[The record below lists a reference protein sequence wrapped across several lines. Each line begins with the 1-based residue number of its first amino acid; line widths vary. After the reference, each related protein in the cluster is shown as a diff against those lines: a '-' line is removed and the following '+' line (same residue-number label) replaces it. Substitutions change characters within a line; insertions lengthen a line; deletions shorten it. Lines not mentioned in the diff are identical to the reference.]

1 MDLDQAQDATPEE
14 EAEPQQQEQAS
25 DNLYDKLFGDDE
37 DEAEEDA
44 EPVKVQEAARTE
56 EI

>member
-14 EAEPQQQEQAS
+14 DAEPQQQEQAS

-44 EPVKVQEAARTE
+44 EPVKVQEAAKTE